1 MIQKIQSWLLRREY
15 RVGRTLIRFIAR
27 DVRREVE
34 ILDTTRLEEGYVTAR
49 VRTFNVLYVSNG
61 IQKKS
66 EFEEA
71 REVALS
77 DLWKWTGQ
85 SWGGLPDG
93 TSLAASVHGK
103 PIKS

>member
-1 MIQKIQSWLLRREY
+1 MIQQIQSWLHRRQY
-15 RVGRTLIRFIAR
+15 RVGRTLIRFVAR

-34 ILDTTRLEEGYVTAR
+34 ILDITRLDESYITAR
-49 VRTFNVLYVSNG
+49 IRTFNVLYVSKG
-61 IQKKS
+61 LLPKT
-66 EFEEA
+66 EFEVP
-71 REVALS
+71 REVAIG
-77 DLWKWTGQ
+77 DLWTWTGQ